1 MNTSPEDVM
10 KTPWD
15 SRALGMDT
23 YEILALGKEA
33 MEEIASL
40 RGHFTVRV
48 EPRVPRDILHANG
61 FYYCDTLIEPYCEP
75 SRFIYFG
82 HEKASLSR
90 DVPLDRLIAISHG
103 AFYGRFHR
111 DFNIPKHLADLRYDL
126 WLRDLYAEGNVFGL
140 MFENDLA
147 GFLAYSGHKIC
158 LHALHHAYRGKK
170 LGKYLKGAACKE
182 LFASGHQELISSI
195 SASNLPVL
203 NLWASL
209 GFRFRK
215 SLDIYHKLVK

>member
-1 MNTSPEDVM
+1 MNTSPEYVM

-15 SRALGMDT
+15 SRALGMET
-23 YEILALGKEA
+23 YEILDLCQAA
-33 MEEIASL
+33 MDEIASL
-40 RGHFTVRV
+40 RGHFTIRV
-48 EPRVPRDILHANG
+48 NPQFPRDILQASG
-61 FYYCDTLIEPYCEP
+61 FYYCDTLIEPYCES
-75 SRFIYFG
+75 SRFIYYA

-90 DVPLDRLIAISHG
+90 DVPLDRLSAISHG

-111 DFNIPKHLADLRYDL
+111 DFNVPRNLADLRYDL

-158 LHALHHAYRGKK
+158 LHALHQAYRGKG
-170 LGKYLKGAACKE
+170 LGKFLKGAACKE
-182 LFASGHQELISSI
+182 LFARGHQELTSSI

-203 NLWASL
+203 NLWSSL

-215 SLDIYHKLVK
+215 SLDVYHKLVK